1 MKKTYDVAAYIWP
14 SYTGDEP
21 RSRIFWPEGYGE
33 WETVKNSY
41 SKCDRH
47 VWPRK
52 PLWGYVN
59 EADPYVMEMEIE
71 AAAAHGV
78 NVFIYDWYWYDNRP
92 FLEQCLDN
100 GYLKARNNDKVKFF
114 IMWANHSCSMLWDR
128 RQANL
133 NVKVWDAITDMPTFK
148 TIANRI
154 VSKYFTHPS
163 YYKIDGKPV
172 FSIYLPDKF
181 IRDIGGVE
189 NAKAAME
196 YMNELA
202 VKAGLPG
209 VHWQVIFRPYGNI
222 TTPMEDPTF
231 KGRLIDAINYLKF
244 DSSTPYNFTA
254 GVNVNRPYPEVLK
267 DSYIVRERFKKTF
280 DGLYFP
286 NVSLGWDTNPRFPI
300 FLDNITTETTPENI
314 KQAFIEA
321 KQYIDEHPELP
332 VPLITV
338 NSWNEWTESSYLQP
352 DDINGYGYL
361 NAIKE
366 VFVDGIE

>member
-1 MKKTYDVAAYIWP
+1 MKKYDIAAYIWP

-33 WETVKNSY
+33 WETVKASK

-71 AAAAHGV
+71 AAAAHGI

-100 GYLKARNNDKVKFF
+100 GYLKARNNDKVKFY

-128 RQANL
+128 RQAGL
-133 NVKVWDAITDMPTFK
+133 DVKVWDAITDLDTFK
-148 TIANRI
+148 TIADRI
-154 VSKYFTHPS
+154 VNMYFTHPS

-172 FSIYLPDKF
+172 FQIYLFNKF
-181 IRDIGGVE
+181 IADIGGVE
-189 NAKAAME
+189 KAKEAMD
-196 YMNELA
+196 YMNNA
-202 VKAGLPG
+202 AIKAGLAG
-209 VHWQVIFRPYGNI
+209 VHWQVSYRNN
-222 TTPMEDPTF
+222 F
-231 KGRLIDAINYLKF
+231 KSSKAHESFDGTYLDALKQLKF
-244 DSSTPYNFTA
+244 DSSTMYQFAASINM
-254 GVNVNRPYPEVLK
+254 NRPYPEVLS
-267 DSYIVRERFKKTF
+267 DALIIWNRYRNESDIPFY
-280 DGLYFP
+280 P
-286 NVSLGWDTNPRFPI
+286 HVSLGWDTNPRFPE

-314 KQAFIEA
+314 KKAFIEA
-321 KQYIDEHPELP
+321 KKYIDNHPELA

-338 NSWNEWTESSYLQP
+338 NSWNEWTECSYLQP
-352 DDINGYGYL
+352 DNINGYGYL
-361 NAIKE
+361 EALKE
-366 VFVDGIE
+366 VFVDGKTE